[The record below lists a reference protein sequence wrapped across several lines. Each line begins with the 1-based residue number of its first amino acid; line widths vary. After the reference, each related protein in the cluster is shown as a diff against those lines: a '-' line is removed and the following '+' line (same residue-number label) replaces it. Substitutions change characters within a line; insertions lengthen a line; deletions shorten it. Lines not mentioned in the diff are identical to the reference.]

1 MKLLSALLLI
11 TASSCS
17 AQFDDGGFPDV
28 LKQSAFEEIIGNYY
42 AFDPF
47 LQTGRKGRELNGA
60 SRDELQFSAIEPIF
74 ESSPQT
80 NTNDDSTY
88 YSIPPAF
95 TPSES
100 KDRDEF
106 QDSVISPA
114 LVTRTAPVHHDS
126 IRQLNDLQNNSPFKF
141 ETEFNSFDSDDYPQY
156 PPFLTEQS
164 ARQQQQAQQ
173 LSPDA
178 TPERSLPKYVIGVAG
193 EDGTEDNFFDT
204 KPAHHAP
211 TVRRHSLYRDQLV
224 RRPSAQPQ
232 QLLLDE
238 SPFARRSLRYAN
250 ANEEPRYNGPRSNRR
265 STAEEIRRYS
275 RNIRNGHYIASK
287 VVAPS
292 AGIEKDRY

>member
-1 MKLLSALLLI
+1 VKFLSALLLI
-11 TASSCS
+11 TAGSCS
-17 AQFDDGGFPDV
+17 AQFDDGGFPEA

-60 SRDELQFSAIEPIF
+60 RDELQFSAIEPIF

-80 NTNDDSTY
+80 NTNDDLTY

-106 QDSVISPA
+106 EDSVISP
-114 LVTRTAPVHHDS
+114 VTTRPPVHHD
-126 IRQLNDLQNNSPFKF
+126 IRQLNDLHSTRPFKF
-141 ETEFNSFDSDDYPQY
+141 ETEFNSFDNDDYPPY

-164 ARQQQQAQQ
+164 ISQQQQ

-204 KPAHHAP
+204 KPRSP
-211 TVRRHSLYRDQLV
+211 TVRRQSLYRDQFV
-224 RRPSAQPQ
+224 RRPSE
-232 QLLLDE
+232 LDE
-238 SPFARRSLRYAN
+238 SPFARRSLRYVN
-250 ANEEPRYNGPRSNRR
+250 AEEPPRYNRARSIHPR
-265 STAEEIRRYS
+265 TASEIRRYS

-287 VVAPS
+287 VIPMV
-292 AGIEKDRY
+292 EKDRY

>member
-1 MKLLSALLLI
+1 MKLLSVLLLI
-11 TASSCS
+11 TTGSCS
-17 AQFDDGGFPDV
+17 AQFDDGGFPEV

-60 SRDELQFSAIEPIF
+60 RDELQFSAIEPIF
-74 ESSPQT
+74 ESPPQT

-106 QDSVISPA
+106 EDSVISPA
-114 LVTRTAPVHHDS
+114 VVTRTAPVHHD
-126 IRQLNDLQNNSPFKF
+126 IRQINDLQNNSPYKF
-141 ETEFNSFDSDDYPQY
+141 ETEFNSFDNDDYPPY

-164 ARQQQQAQQ
+164 ARQQQQAQ

-193 EDGTEDNFFDT
+193 EDATEDNFFDT
-204 KPAHHAP
+204 KPHHAP
-211 TVRRHSLYRDQLV
+211 TVRRHSLYRDQFV
-224 RRPSAQPQ
+224 RRPSAQ
-232 QLLLDE
+232 LLDE

-250 ANEEPRYNGPRSNRR
+250 TNEKPRYNRARSNRR
-265 STAEEIRRYS
+265 STAEETHRYS

-287 VVAPS
+287 VLAPS
-292 AGIEKDRY
+292 GGVEKDRY